1 MLGAGGV
8 HRRPLDVV
16 GMVARPRHR
25 GDDAVI
31 DLLLVELELVLAV
44 ERRGADE
51 GVDAL
56 PLGMGER
63 LGRPV
68 DVLRAG
74 AGEAADDRALDDLGD
89 LRDGLEIA
97 VGGDRKARLD
107 DVDAHLVEELGDLDL
122 LVERHRG
129 AGRLL
134 AVAQGGVEDDDAFLG
149 GRGLFGGGHCLVF
162 LKPCP
167 RRAAGVK
174 GGSRFRLPLSAR
186 PARRQPTL
194 RGA

>member
-1 MLGAGGV
+1 MKVWMRFRSAWASASAA
-8 HRRPLDVV
+8 RSMSCAPAR
-16 GMVARPRHR
+16 ARPQTT
-25 GDDAVI
+25 
-31 DLLLVELELVLAV
+31 
-44 ERRGADE
+44 
-51 GVDAL
+51 
-56 PLGMGER
+56 ER
-63 LGRPV
+63 LI
-68 DVLRAG
+68 
-74 AGEAADDRALDDLGD
+74 DLGD
-89 LRDGLEIA
+89 LRDGLEVA

-167 RRAAGVK
+167 RSERRASK
-174 GGSRFRLPLSAR
+174 GGLDLAFP
-186 PARRQPTL
+186 
-194 RGA
+194 